1 MYGTLFL
8 PLSTMLMSV
17 YLSLYRAFDCEER
30 EIDYKPRTLD
40 KPYYRKL
47 LWYFSHFTF
56 SNSFLLTCYFILKF
70 FNYNYNYN
78 YDNLFI
84 TIAPI
89 SLSVNLNYFLIL
101 YPKRNIRLY
110 ELSYYSY
117 VQHLMTTFI
126 ILNELSYIEY
136 ASAYQIF
143 NYNYFI
149 LYGVLITYLNYYM
162 RGIWTYGI
170 ANLYTQRGWMLF
182 AQFNIVSLFSS
193 ISLYGVKQLF

>member
-8 PLSTMLMSV
+8 PLSTMLMSL
-17 YLSLYRAFDCEER
+17 YLSLYRTFDCKEP
-30 EIDYKPRTLD
+30 EIDYKPLTLD
-40 KPYYRKL
+40 KSHYRKL

-56 SNSFLLTCYFILKF
+56 SNSFLLTSYFILKF
-70 FNYNYNYN
+70 FNLN

-84 TIAPI
+84 TMAPI

-126 ILNELSYIEY
+126 ILNELPYIEY
-136 ASAYQIF
+136 STVYQIF

-149 LYGVLITYLNYYM
+149 LYSIFITYLNYYM
-162 RGIWTYGI
+162 RGVWTYGI
-170 ANLYTQRGWMLF
+170 ANLYTQKGWYLF
-182 AQFNIVSLFSS
+182 IQFNIVSLFSS
-193 ISLYGVKQLF
+193 ISLYAVKQLL